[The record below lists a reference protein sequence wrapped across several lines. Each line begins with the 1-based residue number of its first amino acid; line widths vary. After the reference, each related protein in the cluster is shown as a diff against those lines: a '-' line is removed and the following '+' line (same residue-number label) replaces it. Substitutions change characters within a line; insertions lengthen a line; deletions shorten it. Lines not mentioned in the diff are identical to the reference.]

1 MSRLSPKL
9 ETLRALFAKSGNQC
23 AFPNCNHSLINK
35 KHKFIAQVCHIEGAN
50 KGGERYN
57 GNSTDEERRG
67 FDNLLILCYAH
78 HIETNDIV
86 EYTVEK
92 LKELKYEHEKSF
104 DDNFSIDE
112 IALKNL
118 SSEIEDY
125 WNNLELLNQTKHVYS
140 DLAVPIAIKDTFSEI
155 ISRLNE
161 SMNLIQSHFDMIIE
175 NDTSLVNDVTI
186 FLQSKKI
193 EVDLINV
200 IQNNSYDNP
209 FINRNW
215 ETFNLAI
222 PNIMQQLNI
231 DIVHL
236 EIKYLE
242 EYLKNNSSDRVA
254 TQRFEDI
261 KKQLNKYAISAVYS
275 D

>member
-1 MSRLSPKL
+1 M
-9 ETLRALFAKSGNQC
+9 FAKSGNQC

-35 KHKFIAQVCHIEGAN
+35 KNKFIAQVCHIEGAN
-50 KGGERYN
+50 TGGERYN
-57 GNSTDEERRG
+57 RNSTDEERRC
-67 FDNLLILCYAH
+67 FDNLIILCYAH

-92 LKELKYEHEKSF
+92 LKELKYRHERSF
-104 DDNFSIDE
+104 DNNFNIDE
-112 IALKNL
+112 IVLENL
-118 SSEIEDY
+118 STEIEDY
-125 WNNLELLNQTKHVYS
+125 WNNLELLNQKQHVYS
-140 DLAVPIAIKDTFSEI
+140 DLAVPIDIKNTFSEMI
-155 ISRLNE
+155 FRLNE
-161 SMNLIQSHFDMIIE
+161 SMDLIQLHFDSIKA
-175 NDTSLVNDVTI
+175 NDASLVDDITT

-193 EVDLINV
+193 KVDLINI
-200 IQNNSYDNP
+200 IQNYRYDNP

-222 PNIMQQLNI
+222 PNVMQQLNI

-236 EIKYLE
+236 EIKHLE
-242 EYLKNNSSDRVA
+242 EYLKTHSNDRVA

-261 KKQLNKYAISAVYS
+261 KKQLSQYAISAVYS